1 MVISSLSAGK
11 TILDITNCKNLVSFM
26 QVDFPLPSP
35 FFIISV
41 FDKNVIS

>member
-11 TILDITNCKNLVSFM
+11 TILDIRNCKNLVM